1 MGCAMSAMGT
11 EAQSSFTHGLLP
23 IDCFKFLTHDENVTG
38 KFIDGPEFFSKR
50 IKGKKLFDKLVRK
63 AKIMDATLT
72 TRQGRKDSMWPISNR
87 AKPMTDAHILGRTA

>member
-1 MGCAMSAMGT
+1 MGCAMSAMGA

-63 AKIMDATLT
+63 AKIMDATLS
-72 TRQGRKDSMWPISNR
+72 TRQGRKDLMVAIANRQKPI
-87 AKPMTDAHILGRTA
+87 THQHILAPT